1 VGLIIKIKKIG
12 DTRAHTVKGL
22 MWMII

>member
-1 VGLIIKIKKIG
+1 LIIKIKKIG